1 VKKIILTE
9 KYYAESLSVED
20 SGRAMIIDIVGEERK
35 NDDFFVRLH
44 SWNDDGIHKDMIDLI
59 NDAVHNDAKI
69 RVTVEVV
76 D

>member
-1 VKKIILTE
+1 
-9 KYYAESLSVED
+9 
-20 SGRAMIIDIVGEERK
+20 
-35 NDDFFVRLH
+35 VRLH